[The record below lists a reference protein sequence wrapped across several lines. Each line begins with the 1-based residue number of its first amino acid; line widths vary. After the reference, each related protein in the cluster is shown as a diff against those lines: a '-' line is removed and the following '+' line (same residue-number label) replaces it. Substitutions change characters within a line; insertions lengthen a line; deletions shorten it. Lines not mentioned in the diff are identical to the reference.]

1 MSDQSA
7 PHPEKSIEELK
18 ELAAGWEQTL
28 DAIEQELDQK
38 NDSDFSET
46 LQALEE
52 VSNELEEV
60 SNEIDGTNTNEPDAG
75 DL

>member
-1 MSDQSA
+1 MSEQSA
-7 PHPEKSIEELK
+7 TNQDETPAKTVEELK

-28 DAIEQELDQK
+28 DAIEQELEQK

-52 VSNELEEV
+52 VSDEIEEV
-60 SNEIDGTNTNEPDAG
+60 SDEI
-75 DL
+75 